1 MNTRRINHSSG
12 SKFEELYGYSRAVR
26 VGDTVWLAGCTGY
39 DYASMTLAGDAAE
52 QTRQTIRNID
62 AALAKAGA
70 ARADIVSLVT
80 HIAHAADW
88 QVIATVL
95 GEEFGDVRPANTA
108 IVAGFPFPD
117 VKVEIT
123 ATAVIGCG

>member
-1 MNTRRINHSSG
+1 MAQDDDPAVAFDAFRD
-12 SKFEELYGYSRAVR
+12 EL
-26 VGDTVWLAGCTGY
+26 
-39 DYASMTLAGDAAE
+39 
-52 QTRQTIRNID
+52 
-62 AALAKAGA
+62 
-70 ARADIVSLVT
+70 
-80 HIAHAADW
+80 DW

>member
-1 MNTRRINHSSG
+1 MSEKRVNHSSG

-39 DYASMTLAGDAAE
+39 DYATMTLEPDAAG

-62 AALAKAGA
+62 AALERAGA
-70 ARADIVSLVT
+70 ARKDVVQLTT

-88 QVIATVL
+88 QTIASVL

-108 IVAGFPFPD
+108 ILAGFPFPD

-123 ATAVIGCG
+123 AVAVIGCG